1 MPAADGAA
9 RLLLPRYSSSAD
21 VVDVGERCGALLQ
34 RGKSHHPAGCP
45 KIVHRSPFSSR
56 LPVQRYAIGYD
67 VVAM

>member
-1 MPAADGAA
+1 
-9 RLLLPRYSSSAD
+9 
-21 VVDVGERCGALLQ
+21 LLQ